1 MTAYGLAEFMAG
13 PHPKSL
19 SLVIYQLSFSNWI
32 KGGTVKE
39 LNETGAWLLTILE
52 ARMVPESLAA
62 SLVKENRE
70 LACMDQDRTGQRLAR
85 NR

>member
-39 LNETGAWLLTILE
+39 LNETGIWLLT